1 MINNKIMIIMVGI
14 LYIFKLLFIIN
25 ILIVDIVVVIISYI
39 NLEWSKFW
47 FNI

>member
-1 MINNKIMIIMVGI
+1 MIIMVGI
-14 LYIFKLLFIIN
+14 MYIFKLLFIIN
-25 ILIVDIVVVIISYI
+25 ILIVDIVVVIICYI

>member
-1 MINNKIMIIMVGI
+1 MVGI
-14 LYIFKLLFIIN
+14 MYIFKLLFIIK
-25 ILIVDIVVVIISYI
+25 ILIVDTVVVIISYI

>member
-1 MINNKIMIIMVGI
+1 MVGI
-14 LYIFKLLFIIN
+14 MYIFKLLFIIN

>member
-1 MINNKIMIIMVGI
+1 MVGI
-14 LYIFKLLFIIN
+14 MYIFKLLFIMN